1 MKRESNTRGIIMFA
15 HNNEEIDYLK
25 LATINAYYIKENLG
39 IDNITVVTNQYSYD
53 YNLDEMGY
61 DFIHNAISNIIIT
74 TKDKAFKNINRRS
87 YKDTSHK
94 STSLPFYNIDRCD
107 AYDLSPY
114 DETILIDADYLIMS
128 DVLNQCWGHDN
139 ELMMNWNYEDIMS
152 ERNDDSLK
160 RLSPVGIT
168 MYWAT
173 VVYFKKSNY
182 AQQFFNTVRHVRDNT
197 QYYQELYR
205 WPGGLYRNDYSFS
218 VAAHML
224 SGFVEKGVP
233 QLPVPALYKTFDTD
247 DVHSSPEKNEII
259 FYLEK
264 PKSLGDFMLC
274 RWRGVDI
281 HVMNKW
287 AINRVSKELLS
298 HVM

>member
-1 MKRESNTRGIIMFA
+1 MTTPSKGILIFA

-61 DFIHNAISNIIIT
+61 DFIHNAISNIVIT

-114 DETILIDADYLIMS
+114 DETILIDADYLVMS

-173 VVYFKKSNY
+173 VVYF
-182 AQQFFNTVRHVRDNT
+182 
-197 QYYQELYR
+197 
-205 WPGGLYRNDYSFS
+205 
-218 VAAHML
+218 
-224 SGFVEKGVP
+224 
-233 QLPVPALYKTFDTD
+233 
-247 DVHSSPEKNEII
+247 I
-259 FYLEK
+259 
-264 PKSLGDFMLC
+264 
-274 RWRGVDI
+274 
-281 HVMNKW
+281 
-287 AINRVSKELLS
+287 
-298 HVM
+298 